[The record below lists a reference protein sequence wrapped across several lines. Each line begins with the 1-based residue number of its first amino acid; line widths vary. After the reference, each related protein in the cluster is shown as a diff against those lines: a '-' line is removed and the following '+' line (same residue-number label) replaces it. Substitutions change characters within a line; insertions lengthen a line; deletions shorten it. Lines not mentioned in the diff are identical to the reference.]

1 MDSIVLVCNHVLRNQ
16 RPVSLVIRHA
26 DGDWQM
32 TCGEYDHPDDA
43 SDAATVHMYHLV
55 ERQPELKQFL
65 SLEPGYMADRIGSN
79 WEILGHD
86 A

>member
-1 MDSIVLVCNHVLRNQ
+1 MQTIVLVCNHVFNNE

-26 DGDWQM
+26 DGGWQM

-43 SDAATVHMYHLV
+43 AHASTVHMYHLI

-65 SLEPGYMADRIGSN
+65 SLQPGYLADRTRLG
-79 WEILGHD
+79 WEVMAHD